1 MTDNLENSEQ
11 KQTTNIVDIGIIK
24 FLQNL
29 DKGNFWTKDKIL
41 FFKELSYLLNGG
53 ISLVEAMRIIST
65 SSDNYALKEIGKD
78 ISKFLHAGKPL
89 SYALN
94 RLPDYFDEGDY
105 NVIKAGEASGNLA
118 PILKSLAEEYVFMSN
133 IKNKY
138 ISALIYPVILVIFAI
153 VAVVVLFWFVLP
165 EIFSIAA
172 DFDTV
177 KMPRM
182 TQVLKD
188 MSDFLINRRQVI
200 LGVIGWIWLIS
211 SVFFSTDAGKKTW
224 FSILLNIPLLWTMT
238 KYFYLVKRCRYMK
251 LMLGAGM
258 NYVQTFQL
266 LMAILGIPAY
276 QDMLERVLL
285 WLQRWETIYAG
296 LKGETDLVPS
306 DVSVMIKVGEESANL
321 TNSVD
326 NVLSMYEGELNILIN
341 RLAKV
346 IEPIMLVFIWLV
358 VVVIVL
364 AIFWLILQIGEGV
377 GL

>member
-29 DKGNFWTKDKIL
+29 DKGNFGTKDKIL

-118 PILKSLAEEYVFMSN
+118 PILKSLAEEYVFMSD

-200 LGVIGWIWLIS
+200 LGVIGGIGLIS

-224 FSILLNIPLLWTMT
+224 FSILLNIPLLGTMT

-285 WLQRWETIYAG
+285 GLQRGETIYAG

-346 IEPIMLVFIWLV
+346 IEPIMLVFIGLV

-364 AIFWLILQIGEGV
+364 AIFGLILQIGEGV

>member
-1 MTDNLENSEQ
+1 
-11 KQTTNIVDIGIIK
+11 
-24 FLQNL
+24 
-29 DKGNFWTKDKIL
+29 
-41 FFKELSYLLNGG
+41 
-53 ISLVEAMRIIST
+53 
-65 SSDNYALKEIGKD
+65 
-78 ISKFLHAGKPL
+78 
-89 SYALN
+89 
-94 RLPDYFDEGDY
+94 
-105 NVIKAGEASGNLA
+105 
-118 PILKSLAEEYVFMSN
+118 
-133 IKNKY
+133 
-138 ISALIYPVILVIFAI
+138 
-153 VAVVVLFWFVLP
+153 
-165 EIFSIAA
+165 
-172 DFDTV
+172 
-177 KMPRM
+177 
-182 TQVLKD
+182 
-188 MSDFLINRRQVI
+188 
-200 LGVIGWIWLIS
+200 
-211 SVFFSTDAGKKTW
+211 
-224 FSILLNIPLLWTMT
+224 
-238 KYFYLVKRCRYMK
+238 
-251 LMLGAGM
+251 M

>member
-118 PILKSLAEEYVFMSN
+118 PILKSLAEEYVFMSD

-364 AIFWLILQIGEGV
+364 AIFW
-377 GL
+377 

>member
-1 MTDNLENSEQ
+1 
-11 KQTTNIVDIGIIK
+11 
-24 FLQNL
+24 
-29 DKGNFWTKDKIL
+29 
-41 FFKELSYLLNGG
+41 LNGG

-65 SSDNYALKEIGKD
+65 SSDNHALKEIGKD

-118 PILKSLAEEYVFMSN
+118 PILKSLAEEYVFMSD

-200 LGVIGWIWLIS
+200 LGVIG
-211 SVFFSTDAGKKTW
+211 
-224 FSILLNIPLLWTMT
+224 
-238 KYFYLVKRCRYMK
+238 
-251 LMLGAGM
+251 
-258 NYVQTFQL
+258 
-266 LMAILGIPAY
+266 
-276 QDMLERVLL
+276 
-285 WLQRWETIYAG
+285 
-296 LKGETDLVPS
+296 
-306 DVSVMIKVGEESANL
+306 
-321 TNSVD
+321 
-326 NVLSMYEGELNILIN
+326 
-341 RLAKV
+341 
-346 IEPIMLVFIWLV
+346 
-358 VVVIVL
+358 
-364 AIFWLILQIGEGV
+364 
-377 GL
+377 

>member
-65 SSDNYALKEIGKD
+65 SSDNHALKEIGKD

-118 PILKSLAEEYVFMSN
+118 PILKSLAEEYVFMSD

>member
-211 SVFFSTDAGKKTW
+211 SVFFSTEAGKKTW
-224 FSILLNIPLLWTMT
+224 FSILLNIPLIGTMT

>member
-118 PILKSLAEEYVFMSN
+118 PILKSLAEEYVFMSD